1 MRHYGSYLVQLRG
14 APEHELRGARHV
26 DVVVALA
33 PLDRQGPARQ
43 HDLAGPLG
51 AARQHAGDGDG
62 ARARAAR
69 QRDAAAPLPDDHV
82 DVRGVDDVDELGVD
96 LLGEGRRVHLDGAA
110 RDGQVDGAGVVDE
123 RHRVR
128 VAHRHG
134 RDAVLAPGGLERRV
148 HDARAVRG
156 GERAGHGGA
165 VQDRLAHV
173 DGDAAVRQHERH
185 DGARARGDGEG
196 LAAPPRRARRPEL
209 AEVRGEAA
217 DPVAAHLGLGA
228 VRVVDRHAE
237 VVRRVAGHDEDDAVR
252 AHAEV
257 AVAEPLRLRRRR
269 LRRRGVAVVDEQ
281 EVVAQALVLGELE
294 RGRAQRHAPGPP
306 PRGRDQRV
314 AGAREEEGEQHP

>member
-1 MRHYGSYLVQLRG
+1 MAMVKAS
-14 APEHELRGARHV
+14 P
-26 DVVVALA
+26 
-33 PLDRQGPARQ
+33 PP
-43 HDLAGPLG
+43 
-51 AARQHAGDGDG
+51 
-62 ARARAAR
+62 
-69 QRDAAAPLPDDHV
+69 
-82 DVRGVDDVDELGVD
+82 
-96 LLGEGRRVHLDGAA
+96 
-110 RDGQVDGAGVVDE
+110 
-123 RHRVR
+123 
-128 VAHRHG
+128 
-134 RDAVLAPGGLERRV
+134 
-148 HDARAVRG
+148 RG
-156 GERAGHGGA
+156 GRA
-165 VQDRLAHV
+165 
-173 DGDAAVRQHERH
+173 
-185 DGARARGDGEG
+185 
-196 LAAPPRRARRPEL
+196 EL